1 VPQDLTTVRVLI
13 VDDNAHM
20 RSILKTVLDTAGIHD
35 VREAADGSMALM
47 ILSSWRADVAVVD
60 YHMAPMNGI
69 ELTKRLR
76 SPEDSPDPTLPVV
89 MITGHADTQRVLEAR
104 QAGITE
110 FVVKPVTAKNVL
122 EKLNAALGKRSRA
135 APPQQRVH
143 WVG

>member
-1 VPQDLTTVRVLI
+1 
-13 VDDNAHM
+13 
-20 RSILKTVLDTAGIHD
+20 
-35 VREAADGSMALM
+35 
-47 ILSSWRADVAVVD
+47 
-60 YHMAPMNGI
+60 
-69 ELTKRLR
+69 
-76 SPEDSPDPTLPVV
+76 